1 MPSISASQF
10 NPAQQP
16 PNATEAQQQPSIQQE
31 PRIRKALPDPRTTP
45 NTNYTSKTEPAD
57 AVPPLADQQLQE
69 CLQALKDEL
78 SQPQPDLRLSRYID
92 AQSGKYFQSNDE
104 LKARGD
110 LTSFEFDSLLSKSD
124 QIIEKHVANQINKIL
139 SSYPNHIQ
147 EAARHY
153 TPLLQQLYTQ
163 HHQTL
168 NRIDQLAFKNS
179 RRLYTFVSKAIT
191 DNNSATGLYLAKNLQ
206 ASPAGLFFYT
216 MTVSG
221 NSYDEF
227 KTRAEEILNKPKDWH
242 ADHPDQCKAAAMFLK
257 FIESVGNKSV
267 WFHKNMTDEQLCFF
281 DCPSAYQTKLTYGTM
296 YAKFLQTIDG
306 ASNAWLQHSTN
317 RTIQQ
322 LMSDINTKQP
332 FDSTL
337 AEHQQQLDEHLAFT
351 QRFFHVPQ
359 PLQNIYNKVIPND
372 LRFDEL
378 ISRADDLTADKLADG
393 KFIDFLVRT
402 KYGSF
407 INSPAYTT
415 SDLRH
420 KILEGIYWAART
432 QHVDIEDSDLSEMTD
447 KVMAGKPIAPPFTIT
462 DEITRFVA
470 ELPELHIYTT
480 CVPESEKQAYIDKC
494 LRNPEF
500 ASRQLTTKLKNDKGE
515 DVFHSTSPEKS
526 VLDTFGFSEP
536 NSLGYTQLD
545 YDVNDNQRPF
555 CSQLN
560 ELPRPVTAEPAKPSA
575 KQIMANNFKLLTDKA
590 TQQLGRA
597 THALMQPFYDAPE
610 PDDDDIID
618 DGLLDQPLLPDAH
631 KKTPQLQATPQRKAI
646 EYGSA
651 HNTLDNSKEGK
662 AESRLPRNKS
672 LPVMSEA
679 LNEAAPPQKQP
690 RAAKKLVKR
699 QKPSHINSTDAV
711 AKPNTVEH
719 KIPRKKVQRTSDR
732 SMSLATGLDSA
743 ESLPPRT
750 ENTPLLS
757 TVQNPSQIARN
768 TSGERLMST
777 AQNATLYHLQTKIKR
792 IIAQIWQALSLVSSA
807 PAAPIPQTYPNSYS
821 SKANLIHSSTFENG
835 IKSSKKE
842 PLHANSMDLIRG
854 HYKIIA
860 QAPHKNPDQL
870 WSHWHEIFKNAVD
883 VMEITSPQLNE
894 RPQDDPYGL
903 SFIHE
908 AMLKNGAPGIM
919 IGQYH
924 IKSIHEVAPQSIA
937 TDQVAER
944 CFKLEVVD
952 TNSGNA
958 KSLHFRQISAAF
970 HNKVLSA
977 EALSAICNPA
987 MESQNPSWISSQCG
1001 QARPSAILTA
1011 QEITKLIQQ
1020 GLIKNEKQLQDR
1032 IFEMVARGRHIR
1044 GPNFIQSQ
1052 EQLEQLLIFATQLL
1066 RDHAQGKSLS
1076 LPLNTT
1082 NLLQPEPLFKW
1093 LPLDQQPQ
1101 GNQPVFQRNEMIN
1114 SFQGIIEKLKAAAA
1128 VESGSLT

>member
-1 MPSISASQF
+1 MPSIPASQF
-10 NPAQQP
+10 NSAQQP
-16 PNATEAQQQPSIQQE
+16 PNAAEAQQQSLIQQE
-31 PRIRKALPDPRTTP
+31 PRIRKALPDPRTAP
-45 NTNYTSKTEPAD
+45 DTNHTGKAEPAE
-57 AVPPLADQQLQE
+57 AVPPLADQQQLQKCLQE
-69 CLQALKDEL
+69 LKDEL
-78 SQPQPDLRLSRYID
+78 GQPQPDLRLRQYID

-104 LKARGD
+104 FKARGS
-110 LTSFEFDSLLSKSD
+110 LTSFEVDLLLTEKA
-124 QIIEKHVANQINKIL
+124 QAIEKQVANQINNIL
-139 SSYPNHIQ
+139 ASYPNHIQ
-147 EAARHY
+147 EAAKRY
-153 TPLLQQLYTQ
+153 TPLLLQLYT
-163 HHQTL
+163 HHHHTL
-168 NRIDQLAFKNS
+168 NSIDQLAFKSLRIFCAFANKS
-179 RRLYTFVSKAIT
+179 HSEH
-191 DNNSATGLYLAKNLQ
+191 NSATGLYLAKNLQ

-216 MTVSG
+216 MLVSG

-227 KTRAEEILNKPKDWH
+227 KTRAKEILNKPKDWQ
-242 ADHPDQCKAAAMFLK
+242 ADHSDQCKAATMFLD
-257 FIESVGNKSV
+257 FIKRVGDKSV
-267 WFHKNMTDEQLCFF
+267 WLHENITDKQLCFF
-281 DCPSAYQTKLTYGTM
+281 NCPSAYNTELSFSTM
-296 YAKFLQTIDG
+296 NARFLQTLSDF
-306 ASNAWLQHSTN
+306 SNTWLQHSTN

-322 LMSDINTKQP
+322 LMTDINTKQP
-332 FDSTL
+332 LNATL
-337 AEHQQQLDEHLAFT
+337 DEHQQQLDEHLAFA

-359 PLQNIYNKVIPND
+359 PLQNIYNKLIPKD

-378 ISRADDLTADKLADG
+378 ISRADDFTADKLAKSGMMDL
-393 KFIDFLVRT
+393 LVR
-402 KYGSF
+402 KYES
-407 INSPAYTT
+407 ITNKPNYTT
-415 SDLRH
+415 EDLLDKISD
-420 KILEGIYWAART
+420 GIYFAAQKQNINT
-432 QHVDIEDSDLSEMTD
+432 DNQDLYEMAKD
-447 KVMAGKPIAPPFTIT
+447 LLAGKPVPIPIT
-462 DEITRFVA
+462 DEVTNDVA
-470 ELPELHIYTT
+470 KLRPLQINTEGMTEPE
-480 CVPESEKQAYIDKC
+480 KRAYIDKC

-500 ASRQLTTKLKNDKGE
+500 VSRQFTTIEPNRNNELIR
-515 DVFHSTSPEKS
+515 HTTSPEKS

-545 YDVNDNQRPF
+545 YDINLNQSAF
-555 CSQLN
+555 CRELV

-631 KKTPQLQATPQRKAI
+631 NKTPQLQATPQRKAI

-651 HNTLDNSKEGK
+651 QNTLDNSNEGK

-679 LNEAAPPQKQP
+679 LNEVAPPQKQP

-711 AKPNTVEH
+711 AKPNAVEH

-743 ESLPPRT
+743 KSLQPQT

-777 AQNATLYHLQTKIKR
+777 AQNAALYHLQTKIKR
-792 IIAQIWQALSLVSSA
+792 IISQIWQALSSVLSA
-807 PAAPIPQTYPNSYS
+807 PAAPIPQTYSDGYC
-821 SKANLIHSSTFENG
+821 SKVNLIHGSTFENG

-842 PLHANSMDLIRG
+842 PLNANAMDLITG

-883 VMEITSPQLNE
+883 VMEITSPQLHE
-894 RPQDDPYGL
+894 QPQDDPYGL

-987 MESQNPSWISSQCG
+987 TENLNPSWISSQCG

-1020 GLIKNEKQLQDR
+1020 GLIKDEKQLQDK
-1032 IFEMVARGRHIR
+1032 IFQMVKRGRHIR
-1044 GPNFIQSQ
+1044 GPNFIQSK

-1082 NLLQPEPLFKW
+1082 TLLQPEPLFKW

-1101 GNQPVFQRNEMIN
+1101 GNQPVFQRSDMIN
-1114 SFQGIIEKLKAAAA
+1114 SFQGIIEKLKAAASL
-1128 VESGSLT
+1128 ESGSLT